1 MTPSTGGPPG
11 SSVASQTTPA
21 GLVTVAKLG
30 RGVGV
35 GVALGVAALGVAAIA
50 VADGVA
56 GAVLATE
63 QVVRLTVMRHASAG
77 RRRGDIRLIER
88 QRR

>member
-21 GLVTVAKLG
+21 ALVTVAKLG

-35 GVALGVAALGVAAIA
+35 GAALGVAALGVAAIA

-56 GAVLATE
+56 GGVLATE

-77 RRRGDIRLIER
+77 RRRGDIRLIAR